1 MMTAFNILMV
11 LALLAVLGALGGGLY
26 SMARGGDYNKRN
38 ANKFMRWRVILQGV
52 ALVILAVG
60 LYFTR
65 P

>member
-65 P
+65 H

>member
-26 SMARGGDYNKRN
+26 SMARGGEYNKRN

>member
-1 MMTAFNILMV
+1 
-11 LALLAVLGALGGGLY
+11 
-26 SMARGGDYNKRN
+26 MARGGEYNKRN

-65 P
+65 H